1 MVTKADFDNKL
12 ISLDRKIN
20 SNKTK
25 HLLAKNEFKK
35 LQPFDSNYFKGKSR
49 FEEYGVQNYLLFQP
63 IYRYFKKIRGVG
75 SGEYIYFRKS
85 AGLSGDRINSITAS
99 NYSITPKLSYY
110 GSKVRVRFNRS
121 CLEQDKITYTHEK
134 TVNIY
139 IVYEKSKNFNIS
151 SYSTLKNCLF
161 VAVSLNK
168 NFDINEYKYYGFS
181 IRFDR
186 KGTFSFGNVFGRN
199 CIISG
204 VEMSCSVHVDNKKKD
219 ILIFGE
225 GPTQELDGTT
235 LTAEK
240 NIQLILLKMTKKF
253 V

>member
-1 MVTKADFDNKL
+1 MVTKTDFDNKL

-121 CLEQDKITYTHEK
+121 CLD
-134 TVNIY
+134 
-139 IVYEKSKNFNIS
+139 
-151 SYSTLKNCLF
+151 
-161 VAVSLNK
+161 
-168 NFDINEYKYYGFS
+168 
-181 IRFDR
+181 
-186 KGTFSFGNVFGRN
+186 
-199 CIISG
+199 
-204 VEMSCSVHVDNKKKD
+204 
-219 ILIFGE
+219 
-225 GPTQELDGTT
+225 
-235 LTAEK
+235 
-240 NIQLILLKMTKKF
+240 
-253 V
+253 